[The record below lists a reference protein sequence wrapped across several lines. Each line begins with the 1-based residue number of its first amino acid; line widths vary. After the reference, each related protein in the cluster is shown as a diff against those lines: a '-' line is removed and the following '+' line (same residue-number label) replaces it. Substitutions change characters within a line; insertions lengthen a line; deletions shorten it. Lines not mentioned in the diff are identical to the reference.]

1 MQPQGKCKTK
11 TIQADLD
18 IFTHIPVY
26 SDIFRNWSGI
36 FWTLCS
42 PCIFTTL
49 IYLESW
55 HIYKQWNIQNTGIFR
70 TGGIL
75 RTLSN
80 IYIGKLWET
89 ANGYNYFCKL
99 LLYSQYQIFFC
110 SSSWKKIWFFKCMSN
125 FHSRSLYLM

>member
-11 TIQADLD
+11 TIQADLG

-89 ANGYNYFCKL
+89 ANGYNYFASCCYIRNIRFSSALVHERKYDFFNVGL
-99 LLYSQYQIFFC
+99 IFIPEVF
-110 SSSWKKIWFFKCMSN
+110 I
-125 FHSRSLYLM
+125 